1 MKKAT
6 MRQSDEFYEAIE
18 PGDIQLL
25 KKAQFYT
32 LAAPVVTIGGMYLL
46 NKLRA
51 DVMMSKHFLY
61 IIKKYQGN
69 FQDKYKRDND
79 AQD

>member
-1 MKKAT
+1 M
-6 MRQSDEFYEAIE
+6 DPIH
-18 PGDIQLL
+18 L
-25 KKAQFYT
+25 KKRVLSNTIRVYT